1 MKISKGVITVHL
13 KDLLKNLN
21 HSKSTNSEFETITT
35 FLCSKISFITI
46 YMNPYIIEMPSFKYE
61 SLVRAEIINFLFN
74 LIFDDVLLLY

>member
-35 FLCSKISFITI
+35 FICKKDFIH
-46 YMNPYIIEMPSFKYE
+46 YNLHE
-61 SLVRAEIINFLFN
+61 SLHHRNAEL
-74 LIFDDVLLLY
+74 

>member
-35 FLCSKISFITI
+35 FIGFHSLQFTLILTSPKCRALG
-46 YMNPYIIEMPSFKYE
+46 MNH
-61 SLVRAEIINFLFN
+61 
-74 LIFDDVLLLY
+74 